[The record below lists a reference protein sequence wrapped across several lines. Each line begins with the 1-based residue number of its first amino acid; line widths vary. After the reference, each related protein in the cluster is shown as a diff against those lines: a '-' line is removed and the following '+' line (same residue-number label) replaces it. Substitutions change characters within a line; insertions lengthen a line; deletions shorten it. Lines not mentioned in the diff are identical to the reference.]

1 MGGPYKYVKPMNN
14 GKQLLVYFD
23 KKICSDKLLYRTDK
37 LNDKPVKIT
46 PHRTL
51 NYPRCVICCKE
62 LAGMDEEDIQKELES
77 QGVTKV
83 ERMMRR
89 KDGRLIP
96 ADSYILTING
106 QEIPKEIKVGFL
118 IRNTKV
124 YIPNPQRCFNCQ
136 KYGHNKRF
144 CKNEQ
149 KCAKCGQPGH
159 EDHECQNE
167 TKCANCDGDH
177 PAYNRICP
185 KWKTEKEILKVKFQ
199 NNIPFHEARKQVEGP
214 ATDPSKSSYANVAKP
229 HQWTKSI
236 TSSNNFKS
244 EED

>member
-1 MGGPYKYVKPMNN
+1 MSMKRQKSTPCSTSTPKDDRWPRFLVVEAADDNNKPLTQRSDIFALTKAIEGMGGPYKSVKPMNN
-14 GKQLLVYFD
+14 GRQLLVHFD

-37 LNDKPVKIT
+37 LNDIPVKVT

-51 NYPRCVICCKE
+51 NYSRCVIWCKE
-62 LAGMDEEDIQKELES
+62 LAGMDEEDIQKELQE

-83 ERMMRR
+83 ERMKRR
-89 KDGRLIP
+89 KEGRLIP

-118 IRNTKV
+118 IRPTKV

-136 KYGHNKRF
+136 KFGHNKRF

-185 KWKTEKEILKVKFQ
+185 KWKTEKES
-199 NNIPFHEARKQVEGP
+199 
-214 ATDPSKSSYANVAKP
+214 SK
-229 HQWTKSI
+229 
-236 TSSNNFKS
+236 
-244 EED
+244 